1 MSLREHI
8 EGENRMTEEEKLRE
22 RIASLQVER
31 QLQWLIEQG
40 KITAAQH
47 RKACLYCAKRCGD
60 TGAIL

>member
-1 MSLREHI
+1 
-8 EGENRMTEEEKLRE
+8 MTEEEKLRE
-22 RIASLQVER
+22 SIACLQVER
-31 QLQWLIEQG
+31 RIEWLMEQG